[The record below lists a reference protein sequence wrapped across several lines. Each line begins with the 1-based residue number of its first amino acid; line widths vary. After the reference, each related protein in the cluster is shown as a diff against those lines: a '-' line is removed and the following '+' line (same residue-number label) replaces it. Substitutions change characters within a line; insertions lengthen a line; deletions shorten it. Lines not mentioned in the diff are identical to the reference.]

1 MTPDYILF
9 PDASAIP
16 ENDDRDFTYRGG
28 YACVILNPK
37 NGNFTVVH
45 KPSRKGNS
53 YHLEIKAVKYGLQ
66 ELCNVHTGYPL
77 KVLVVSDCLAV
88 VTTMNH
94 LITYKGSK
102 RGRWLTKRGNRIKFY
117 EEYKKIYRIIKQYH
131 LHIRFVH
138 ILSHGYNNNEINR
151 SIQRKIRKN
160 FRSHYI
166 FSTTDLSYVFM
177 QMNRIADLY
186 AKSELSKFQ
195 EKYRQSTL

>member
-16 ENDDRDFTYRGG
+16 ENDPRDFTYRGG
-28 YACVILNPK
+28 YACVLLNPK

-45 KPSRKGNS
+45 KPSKRGNS
-53 YHLEIKAVKYGLQ
+53 YLLEIKAVRYGLQ
-66 ELCNVHTGYPL
+66 ELCKNITEYPIT
-77 KVLVVSDCLAV
+77 VLVVSDCLAV
-88 VTTMNH
+88 VSTMNH

-102 RGRWLTKRGNRIKFY
+102 RGRWLTKRGNRIRFAD
-117 EEYKKIYRIIKQYH
+117 EYKKIYHIIKQYR

-138 ILSHGYNNNEINR
+138 ILSHGYNDNVIDRN
-151 SIQRKIRKN
+151 IQRKIRNN
-160 FRSHYI
+160 FRSYRI
-166 FSTTDLSYVFM
+166 FSTMDLSTVFM

-195 EKYRQSTL
+195 EKYRQSTS